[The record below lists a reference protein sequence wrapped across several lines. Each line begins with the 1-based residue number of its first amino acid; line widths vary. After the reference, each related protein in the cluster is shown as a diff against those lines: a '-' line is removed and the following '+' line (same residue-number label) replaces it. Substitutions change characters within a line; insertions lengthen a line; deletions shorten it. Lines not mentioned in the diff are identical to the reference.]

1 MNFQLLHQHAAPSN
15 NLFHLCMEQLLH
27 NVIPLLNYCLLGD
40 SLGWE
45 STCASLLLQWWCIV
59 HLNSAS
65 KITGRVFG
73 QYNRNKLHSMPY
85 TSSML
90 YKKPSL
96 ATARRPNIS
105 LNKRLKKKKKNWANK
120 PTSSLFSGFVAR
132 NKMELLNVLQNAHH
146 IFYPKTILYNCK
158 WKKTTPVLRATGDT
172 HCPIS
177 LRASLRDEQHPFWD
191 TSLLL

>member
-27 NVIPLLNYCLLGD
+27 NVIPLLNYCLLWD

-65 KITGRVFG
+65 KISGRVFG

-105 LNKRLKKKKKNWANK
+105 LNKRLKKKKKTG
-120 PTSSLFSGFVAR
+120 PTSQQVHYSVALWPEIKWSYLMYCKMLTIYFIQRLFYIIANGRRQPLSW
-132 NKMELLNVLQNAHH
+132 ELQV
-146 IFYPKTILYNCK
+146 
-158 WKKTTPVLRATGDT
+158 TPIV
-172 HCPIS
+172 PS
-177 LRASLRDEQHPFWD
+177 P
-191 TSLLL
+191 